1 MNILALFLLCLG
13 ALAVL
18 ITAPLALF
26 MPYRVID
33 DTERPILV
41 YLSVALCFAVP
52 LTMGWCVVTGWN
64 YYQQAA
70 YSTAAQFG
78 IYPTAVLVVGA
89 VVIAIAT
96 QRAKALAKK
105 KQSDMTSSSE
115 ASK

>member
-1 MNILALFLLCLG
+1 MNILALSLLCLG

-33 DTERPILV
+33 DTDRPMLV
-41 YLSVALCFAVP
+41 YLSVALCVAVP

-70 YSTAAQFG
+70 YSTAAQFAV
-78 IYPTAVLVVGA
+78 YPTAVLFVGV
-89 VVIAIAT
+89 VVIAVAT

-115 ASK
+115 ASQ

>member
-1 MNILALFLLCLG
+1 MNLLALFLLCVG

-33 DTERPILV
+33 DTDRPILV

-78 IYPTAVLVVGA
+78 IYPTVVLFVGA
-89 VVIAIAT
+89 VVIAVAT
-96 QRAKALAKK
+96 QRTKAMAKK
-105 KQSDMTSSSE
+105 KESELLSSDK